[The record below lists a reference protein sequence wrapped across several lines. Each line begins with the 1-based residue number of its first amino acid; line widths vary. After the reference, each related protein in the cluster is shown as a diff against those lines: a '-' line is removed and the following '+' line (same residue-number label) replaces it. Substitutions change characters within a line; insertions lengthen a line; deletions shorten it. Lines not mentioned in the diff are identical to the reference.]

1 MTSAL
6 PSHAAEVPAV
16 ETEIAIDMVKRVI
29 PAAPVIV
36 LIAGLLGGSKGAWS
50 AALAVLVVTVNFLLA
65 AVSLAW
71 AARISPVAL
80 MATAFGGFLMR
91 MGLLTGVILAV
102 RHAPWINLPA
112 FAITIL
118 ATHLGLLFWETRYVS
133 ATLAFPGLKPTGK
146 GA

>member
-6 PSHAAEVPAV
+6 PTTAAEVPAV
-16 ETEIAIDMVKRVI
+16 ETEIAADMVKRVI
-29 PAAPVIV
+29 PAAPFIILV
-36 LIAGLLGGSKGAWS
+36 AGLLGGTKGAWS

-65 AVSLAW
+65 AVSLSW
-71 AARISPVAL
+71 AARSGPMAL
-80 MATAFGGFLMR
+80 MATAFGGFLVR

-118 ATHLGLLFWETRYVS
+118 ATHLGLLFWETRYVGAS
-133 ATLAFPGLKPTGK
+133 LAFPGVKPK
-146 GA
+146 